1 MHALKMKI
9 IFPASYLSSQ
19 LGMTG
24 LLVAPGIGGNP
35 PR

>member
-19 LGMTG
+19 RGMTG
-24 LLVAPGIGGNP
+24 LLVAPGIVGNP
-35 PR
+35 PW